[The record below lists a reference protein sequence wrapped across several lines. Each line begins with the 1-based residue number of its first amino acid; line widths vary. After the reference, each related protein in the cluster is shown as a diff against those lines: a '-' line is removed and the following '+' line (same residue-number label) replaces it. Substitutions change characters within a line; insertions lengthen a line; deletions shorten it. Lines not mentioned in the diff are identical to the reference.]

1 MRETL
6 RGLQVF
12 LFEQRG
18 LVIPSIP
25 LADTGGRVG
34 LEWVVGGMMVRSFG
48 GGGVGSEVRQVGMS
62 RV

>member
-18 LVIPSIP
+18 LVVPSIP

-48 GGGVGSEVRQVGMS
+48 GGVLAVRCA
-62 RV
+62 R